1 MKVDMHVLKFIKE
14 SELPRQGFMRK
25 ELLVEKVRLLQNTL
39 LLTMVDLFDH
49 IWIIAGA
56 VVNM

>member
-1 MKVDMHVLKFIKE
+1 MHVLKFIKE
-14 SELPRQGFMRK
+14 SELPGQGFMRK